1 MDNTIFYLIGNTAA
15 ARLAVAEELAALTG
29 ARIVDSQDIYAPIF
43 NLLATQKPADVP
55 DAAWAEVDA
64 VRAAVLKTIET
75 LSPKDW
81 NFVFTHAGIDIP
93 ADIGVYRSV
102 RDMAK
107 RRGARFQPV
116 TLIADVPKKL
126 LRFDEADALFL
137 NAREV
142 QPRDAATRIVAAAE
156 AASIP

>member
-1 MDNTIFYLIGNTAA
+1 MNNTIFYLIGNTAA
-15 ARLAVAEELAALTG
+15 ARRAVAQELAALTG

-55 DAAWAEVDA
+55 
-64 VRAAVLKTIET
+64 
-75 LSPKDW
+75 
-81 NFVFTHAGIDIP
+81 
-93 ADIGVYRSV
+93 
-102 RDMAK
+102 
-107 RRGARFQPV
+107 
-116 TLIADVPKKL
+116 KKL

-137 NAREV
+137 NATEV